1 MQRNS
6 KIPHSPGRLGPIVL
20 VGMMGVGK
28 STVGR
33 RLAARLGLAFVDADE
48 EIEKAAGMSVAE
60 IFDRY
65 GEAYFRDGE
74 RRVIARLMDGAPKV
88 IATGGGAFM
97 QEETRRL
104 ILDAAIAVWLDA
116 DIDILVDRVGRRD
129 SRPLLKNRDPRAVL
143 TELAALR
150 NPIYALAPIHVKSI
164 AAPHEVAVDRIMEQ
178 LTAQQFLVSVSPR
191 ITRVAPLTLLDVKQ
205 NFAMR
210 KMLQPEI
217 FAMAASQVD
226 ADLIARMNEDT
237 SHKAPLDDDEIALKL
252 LKANKQFN
260 VYMAQHVK
268 SPLLIH
274 WIRQLAG
281 RA

>member
-1 MQRNS
+1 MS
-6 KIPHSPGRLGPIVL
+6 KTAQNKQAKPAATDPASAYDVIMDAIVTQ
-20 VGMMGVGK
+20 K
-28 STVGR
+28 
-33 RLAARLGLAFVDADE
+33 LAPSQKGSE
-48 EIEKAAGMSVAE
+48 NI
-60 IFDRY
+60 
-65 GEAYFRDGE
+65 
-74 RRVIARLMDGAPKV
+74 
-88 IATGGGAFM
+88 
-97 QEETRRL
+97 
-104 ILDAAIAVWLDA
+104 
-116 DIDILVDRVGRRD
+116 
-129 SRPLLKNRDPRAVL
+129 L
-143 TELAALR
+143 TEMFDISRTTAR
-150 NPIYALAPIHVKSI
+150 N
-164 AAPHEVAVDRIMEQ
+164 IMEQ

-268 SPLLIH
+268 YPLLIH
-274 WIRQLAG
+274 WIRQLEDTTMRIYWLYVKLNRTLPYSWEHQ
-281 RA
+281 RALVEAIRKDATDEIRAQVHKILTSSEERVLDAVFMHDQLYTQDLKVPGQP